1 MAIGTHKS
9 NAEVHPGRILLES
22 QPSRRTKQQI
32 ESDVSKAKAEAEA
45 EAEAERQ
52 CAVLIHIAKLK
63 HSAEQEEQAMHM
75 HANRPDLHHS
85 SRRGTTRLTLRIP
98 RREMT
103 NMCDS
108 TVN

>member
-1 MAIGTHKS
+1 MAIGTRKS
-9 NAEVHPGRILLES
+9 NAEAHPGRILLES

-45 EAEAERQ
+45 EAERQ
-52 CAVLIHIAKLK
+52 RAVLIRIAELE
-63 HSAEQEEQAMHM
+63 HSAEQEEQAVRM

-103 NMCDS
+103 NMRDS